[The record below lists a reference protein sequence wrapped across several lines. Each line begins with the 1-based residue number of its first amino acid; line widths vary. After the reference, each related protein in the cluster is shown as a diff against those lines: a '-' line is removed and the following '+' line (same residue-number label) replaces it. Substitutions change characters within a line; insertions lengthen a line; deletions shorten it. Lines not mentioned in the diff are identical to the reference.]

1 MDEGMIFD
9 IKRLS
14 TDDGPGIRTTVFM
27 KGCPL
32 RCDWCASP
40 ESLKKVPEISFN
52 EDKCIRCGLCVEA
65 CPTGTQ
71 KMNGTRRTIEW
82 EKCTHCG
89 ECVRVCP
96 STALRMIGRPVG
108 VKELLSEIEKDKTFF
123 ENSGGGVTI
132 SGGEPTLQL
141 DFLERFL
148 ARCRER
154 GIHTTLD
161 TTGYIEWSRFERIVD
176 LVDLFLYDLKHIDE
190 EEHKKLT
197 GVSNRRIL
205 ENLEKLVQRGK
216 NVIVRIPVIPNRND
230 TQKNVS
236 QSRDFLSSLGIRRVD
251 LLPFN
256 KAAGSKYRLLGKTYA
271 CEGLQP
277 LSDGKMNR
285 IKAEFE
291 RAGIET
297 CIGR

>member
-1 MDEGMIFD
+1 MDEGLIFD

-32 RCDWCASP
+32 RCVWCASP
-40 ESLKKVPEISFN
+40 ESLATIPEISFN
-52 EDKCIRCGLCVEA
+52 EDKCIRCGLCATV

-71 KMNGTRRTIEW
+71 KIHGTRREIVW
-82 EKCTHCG
+82 EKCSHCG

-96 STALRMIGRPVG
+96 STALRMIGRPVT
-108 VKELLSEIEKDKTFF
+108 VLELVAEVEKDKTFF

-132 SGGEPTLQL
+132 SGGEPTMQL

-148 ARCRER
+148 TRCKEN
-154 GIHTTLD
+154 GIHTALD
-161 TTGYIEWSRFERIVD
+161 TTGYVEWSRFERIVD

-197 GVSNRRIL
+197 GVSNRWIL
-205 ENLEKLVQRGK
+205 ENLEKLVRRGK
-216 NVIVRIPVIPNRND
+216 TVIVRIPVIPDHND
-230 TQKNVS
+230 TQQNIS
-236 QSRDFLSSLGIRRVD
+236 QSKDFLSSLGIRRVD

-256 KAAGSKYRLLGKTYA
+256 KAAGSKYKLIGKNYI
-271 CEGLQP
+271 CEGLDP
-277 LSDGKMNR
+277 PSDERMNR

-291 RAGIET
+291 HAGIET